1 MKILKFIF
9 FISLFL
15 GSLLSGISQ
24 SEIPSAPNPAKLY
37 NNLSKVYPSFLTSK
51 EAIFLEK
58 KLSDFAINTSNQI
71 VILIVDT
78 LNGYEPWD
86 YATRIGEKWQIGQQ
100 KEDNGIVILI
110 KPTGGKG
117 QRKTFISPGRGL
129 ESVIPDAVC
138 NQIVKNELLPYFKN
152 QQFFEGLDVTTDI
165 LMELSKNEYSA
176 NEYLN
181 KNEDSPIL
189 GFIFFLLFVLI
200 FGYSFIR
207 SVKRIGLFRTIL
219 LFTILSKSSSIS
231 SGRSRS
237 RFQGSSGNNP
247 GFGGFGGGSFGG
259 GGAGGSW

>member
-15 GSLLSGISQ
+15 GSLPSGNSQ

-117 QRKTFISPGRGL
+117 QRKTFRLSP
-129 ESVIPDAVC
+129 
-138 NQIVKNELLPYFKN
+138 
-152 QQFFEGLDVTTDI
+152 
-165 LMELSKNEYSA
+165 
-176 NEYLN
+176 
-181 KNEDSPIL
+181 
-189 GFIFFLLFVLI
+189 
-200 FGYSFIR
+200 
-207 SVKRIGLFRTIL
+207 
-219 LFTILSKSSSIS
+219 
-231 SGRSRS
+231 
-237 RFQGSSGNNP
+237 
-247 GFGGFGGGSFGG
+247 
-259 GGAGGSW
+259 